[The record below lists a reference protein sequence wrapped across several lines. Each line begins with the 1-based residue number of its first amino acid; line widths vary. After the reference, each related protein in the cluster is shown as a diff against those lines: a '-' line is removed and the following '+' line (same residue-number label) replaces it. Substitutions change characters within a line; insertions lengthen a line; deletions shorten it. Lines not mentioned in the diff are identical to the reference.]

1 MKDRRNDWKSQL
13 RDRMEAYGEPEPDG
27 LWESVASSL
36 RQKGV
41 MAGSGVA
48 ESASSSGN
56 LSRDRRH
63 LWWYVVPALAMAAVC
78 VGLLLPFSGGESQVT
93 VVPGDMI
100 SESIIADKV
109 LEGDAAN
116 VAPAKASVSVSDEVS
131 ASNSVPV
138 SGERLASN
146 RVSALDERLA
156 SNRVSA
162 LDERLAS
169 NSVPVSNGVPAL
181 DERPVSDEMSS
192 EEKASAVDAFG
203 GVLFDVDAAVSP
215 SQECTVVEQQE
226 PKARRE
232 QEFSSEE
239 DFEDPFAEDR
249 ETSSAS
255 KRSRLAL
262 GLHLGGVGSYS
273 GGSSGSVSM
282 ADAFVSS
289 TVPFGTNDGTPI
301 KLDFKGKLPYNG
313 VLMGDTF
320 RSVESEHRF
329 YQPVSVGVEVS
340 YDLGRRF
347 FLGSGLSYTCLVSE
361 SSSGS
366 LESRSSLTQT
376 VHLLGVPLKVGYKI
390 IDNPLF
396 ELSVAGG
403 GRVDKAFASKT
414 VTRLALNGP
423 EPVKSA
429 SSGTVFPLYWS
440 LTASASAAYKLSS
453 LVGLYLEP
461 GLSWHFGSKSDSGLA
476 LETVWSGRPL
486 NFQLNAGVRFY
497 F

>member
-1 MKDRRNDWKSQL
+1 MKDKRNDWKSQL
-13 RDRMEAYGEPEPDG
+13 RSRMEAYGEPEPDG

-56 LSRDRRH
+56 LSRNRRH

-78 VGLLLPFSGGESQVT
+78 VGLLLPFSGGESQVM

-100 SESIIADKV
+100 SESVIADKV
-109 LEGDAAN
+109 LEDAAN
-116 VAPAKASVSVSDEVS
+116 VAPAKASAPVSSERPT
-131 ASNSVPV
+131 SNERPV
-138 SGERLASN
+138 SGE
-146 RVSALDERLA
+146 VSISDELPILDE
-156 SNRVSA
+156 
-162 LDERLAS
+162 
-169 NSVPVSNGVPAL
+169 VPVL
-181 DERPVSDEMSS
+181 DEMSS
-192 EEKASAVDAFG
+192 EEKASAGDAFG
-203 GVLFDVDAAVSP
+203 WVLFDVDAAVSP
-215 SQECTVVEQQE
+215 SQECTVVEQQPE
-226 PKARRE
+226 VRSGHE
-232 QEFSSEE
+232 VSSED
-239 DFEDPFAEDR
+239 DFEDPFAE
-249 ETSSAS
+249 EMGTSSGS
-255 KRSRLAL
+255 KHSRLAL

-273 GGSSGSVSM
+273 GGSSGGVSM

-301 KLDFKGKLPYNG
+301 KLDSKGKLPYNG

-366 LESRSSLTQT
+366 SESRGSLTQT

-403 GRVDKAFASKT
+403 GRVDKAIASKT
-414 VTRLALNGP
+414 VTRLTLNGP

-429 SSGTVFPLYWS
+429 STGTVFPLYWS

-461 GLSWHFGSKSDSGLA
+461 GLSWHFCSKSDSGLA

>member
-13 RDRMEAYGEPEPDG
+13 RDRMEVYGEPEPDG

-56 LSRDRRH
+56 LSRDRGH
-63 LWWYVVPALAMAAVC
+63 LWWYVVPALAMAAAVC

-116 VAPAKASVSVSDEVS
+116 IAPVKASV
-131 ASNSVPV
+131 P

-146 RVSALDERLA
+146 SVSA
-156 SNRVSA
+156 
-162 LDERLAS
+162 
-169 NSVPVSNGVPAL
+169 SNGVSAL
-181 DERPVSDEMSS
+181 DERPVSDGMSS
-192 EEKASAVDAFG
+192 EEKASADDAFG
-203 GVLFDVDAAVSP
+203 GVLIDVDATVSP
-215 SQECTVVEQQE
+215 FQECTVVEQQE
-226 PKARRE
+226 PKARRG
-232 QEFSSEE
+232 QEFSSED
-239 DFEDPFAEDR
+239 DFEDPFAEEM
-249 ETSSAS
+249 ETSSGS

-301 KLDFKGKLPYNG
+301 KLDSKGKLPYNG

-366 LESRSSLTQT
+366 SESRSSLTQT

-403 GRVDKAFASKT
+403 GRVDKAIASKT

-429 SSGTVFPLYWS
+429 STGTVFPLYWS

>member
-1 MKDRRNDWKSQL
+1 MKDKRNDWKSQL
-13 RDRMEAYGEPEPDG
+13 RNRMEAYGEPEPDG

-100 SESIIADKV
+100 SESVIADKV
-109 LEGDAAN
+109 LDGVSAN
-116 VAPAKASVSVSDEVS
+116 VAPAKAS
-131 ASNSVPV
+131 APV

-146 RVSALDERLA
+146 RVPASGEVSIPDELPILDE
-156 SNRVSA
+156 
-162 LDERLAS
+162 
-169 NSVPVSNGVPAL
+169 VPVSDG
-181 DERPVSDEMSS
+181 MSS
-192 EEKASAVDAFG
+192 EDKASAGDVFG

-239 DFEDPFAEDR
+239 DFEDPFAEEM
-249 ETSSAS
+249 ETSSGS

-273 GGSSGSVSM
+273 GGSSGSASM

-289 TVPFGTNDGTPI
+289 TVPFGTNDGTPV
-301 KLDFKGKLPYNG
+301 KLDSKGKLPYNG

-366 LESRSSLTQT
+366 SESRGSLTQT

-403 GRVDKAFASKT
+403 GRVDKAIASKT

-429 SSGTVFPLYWS
+429 STGTVFPLYWS

-461 GLSWHFGSKSDSGLA
+461 GLSWHFGSKSDNGLA

>member
-1 MKDRRNDWKSQL
+1 MKDRRNDWESQL
-13 RDRMEAYGEPEPDG
+13 RSRMEAYGEPEPDG

-56 LSRDRRH
+56 LSRGRRH

-100 SESIIADKV
+100 SESVIADKV
-109 LEGDAAN
+109 LEDAAN
-116 VAPAKASVSVSDEVS
+116 IDPAKASVSVSGELP
-131 ASNSVPV
+131 ASN
-138 SGERLASN
+138 ERLASN
-146 RVSALDERLA
+146 RV
-156 SNRVSA
+156 
-162 LDERLAS
+162 
-169 NSVPVSNGVPAL
+169 PVSG
-181 DERPVSDEMSS
+181 ERPVSDELPILDEVPVSDGMSS
-192 EEKASAVDAFG
+192 EDKVSAGDVFG

-215 SQECTVVEQQE
+215 SQECTVVEQQPE
-226 PKARRE
+226 VRSG
-232 QEFSSEE
+232 QEASSE
-239 DFEDPFAEDR
+239 DDLEDPFAEEM

-273 GGSSGSVSM
+273 GGSSGSASM
-282 ADAFVSS
+282 VDAFVSS

-301 KLDFKGKLPYNG
+301 ELDSKGKLPYNG

-366 LESRSSLTQT
+366 SESRGSLTQT

-403 GRVDKAFASKT
+403 GRVDKAIASKT
-414 VTRLALNGP
+414 VTRLTLNGP

-461 GLSWHFGSKSDSGLA
+461 GLSWHFGSKSDNGLA

>member
-56 LSRDRRH
+56 LSRDRGH

-116 VAPAKASVSVSDEVS
+116 VAPAKASVTSDERPVS
-131 ASNSVPV
+131 GERLSSDERLSSNSVPV
-138 SGERLASN
+138 SGERP
-146 RVSALDERLA
+146 VSVERLSSDERL
-156 SNRVSA
+156 S
-162 LDERLAS
+162 S
-169 NSVPVSNGVPAL
+169 NSVPVSG
-181 DERPVSDEMSS
+181 ERPVLDEMSS
-192 EEKASAVDAFG
+192 EEKASAGDAFG
-203 GVLFDVDAAVSP
+203 GVLFDVDVDVSP

-232 QEFSSEE
+232 QEFSLED
-239 DFEDPFAEDR
+239 DFEDPFAEEM
-249 ETSSAS
+249 ETSSGS

-301 KLDFKGKLPYNG
+301 KLDSKGKLPYNG

-366 LESRSSLTQT
+366 SESRSSLTQT

-403 GRVDKAFASKT
+403 GRVDKAIASKT

-429 SSGTVFPLYWS
+429 STGKAFPLYWS

-476 LETVWSGRPL
+476 LETVWSSRPL

>member
-13 RDRMEAYGEPEPDG
+13 RDRMEVYGEPEPDG

-56 LSRDRRH
+56 LLRDRRH

-93 VVPGDMI
+93 VVPGNMI

-109 LEGDAAN
+109 LEGDADN
-116 VAPAKASVSVSDEVS
+116 VAPAKASVSSDERL
-131 ASNSVPV
+131 ASNGVPV
-138 SGERLASN
+138 SGERP
-146 RVSALDERLA
+146 VLDEML
-156 SNRVSA
+156 
-162 LDERLAS
+162 
-169 NSVPVSNGVPAL
+169 
-181 DERPVSDEMSS
+181 S
-192 EEKASAVDAFG
+192 EEKVSAGDAFG
-203 GVLFDVDAAVSP
+203 GVLFDVDATVSP

-226 PKARRE
+226 PKARRD
-232 QEFSSEE
+232 QEFSSED
-239 DFEDPFAEDR
+239 DFEDPFAEEM

-255 KRSRLAL
+255 KRSLLAL

-289 TVPFGTNDGTPI
+289 TVPFGTNNGTPI
-301 KLDFKGKLPYNG
+301 KLDSKGKLPYNG

-340 YDLGRRF
+340 CDLGRRF

-366 LESRSSLTQT
+366 SESRSSLTQT
-376 VHLLGVPLKVGYKI
+376 VHLLGVPLKLGYKI

-403 GRVDKAFASKT
+403 GRVDKAIASKT

-423 EPVKSA
+423 EPVRSA
-429 SSGTVFPLYWS
+429 STGTVFPLYWS

-461 GLSWHFGSKSDSGLA
+461 GLSWHFSSKSDSGLA

>member
-13 RDRMEAYGEPEPDG
+13 RDRMEVYGEPEPDG

-93 VVPGDMI
+93 VVPGNMI

-116 VAPAKASVSVSDEVS
+116 VAPAKASVSSDERL
-131 ASNSVPV
+131 ASNGVPV
-138 SGERLASN
+138 SGERP
-146 RVSALDERLA
+146 VLDEML
-156 SNRVSA
+156 
-162 LDERLAS
+162 
-169 NSVPVSNGVPAL
+169 
-181 DERPVSDEMSS
+181 S
-192 EEKASAVDAFG
+192 EEKASAGDAFG
-203 GVLFDVDAAVSP
+203 GVLFDVDATVSP

-226 PKARRE
+226 PKARRD
-232 QEFSSEE
+232 QEFSSED
-239 DFEDPFAEDR
+239 DFEDPFAEEM

-289 TVPFGTNDGTPI
+289 TVPFGTNNGTPI
-301 KLDFKGKLPYNG
+301 KLDSKGKLPYNG

-340 YDLGRRF
+340 CDLGRRF

-366 LESRSSLTQT
+366 SESRSSLTQT
-376 VHLLGVPLKVGYKI
+376 VHLLGVPLKLGYKI

-403 GRVDKAFASKT
+403 GRVDKAIASKT

-423 EPVKSA
+423 EPVRSA
-429 SSGTVFPLYWS
+429 STGTVFPLYWS

-461 GLSWHFGSKSDSGLA
+461 GLSWHFSSKSDSGLA

>member
-13 RDRMEAYGEPEPDG
+13 RSRMEAYGEPEPDG

-48 ESASSSGN
+48 ASASSSGN

-100 SESIIADKV
+100 SESVIADKV
-109 LEGDAAN
+109 LEDAAN
-116 VAPAKASVSVSDEVS
+116 IDPVKASVSTDEVS
-131 ASNSVPV
+131 ALN
-138 SGERLASN
+138 
-146 RVSALDERLA
+146 
-156 SNRVSA
+156 
-162 LDERLAS
+162 ERLAS
-169 NSVPVSNGVPAL
+169 NSVPVSGEVSISDELPIL
-181 DERPVSDEMSS
+181 DEVPVSDGMSS
-192 EEKASAVDAFG
+192 EDKASAGDVFGG

-215 SQECTVVEQQE
+215 SQECTVVEQQPE
-226 PKARRE
+226 VRSG
-232 QEFSSEE
+232 QEASSE
-239 DFEDPFAEDR
+239 DDLEDPFAEEM

-282 ADAFVSS
+282 VDAFVSS

-301 KLDFKGKLPYNG
+301 KLDSKGKLPYNG

-366 LESRSSLTQT
+366 SESRGSLTQT

-396 ELSVAGG
+396 ELGVAGG
-403 GRVDKAFASKT
+403 GRVDKAIASKT
-414 VTRLALNGP
+414 VTRLTLNGP

-461 GLSWHFGSKSDSGLA
+461 GLSWHFGSKSDNGLA

>member
-1 MKDRRNDWKSQL
+1 MKDKRNDWKSQL

-78 VGLLLPFSGGESQVT
+78 VGLLLPFSGDESQVT

-116 VAPAKASVSVSDEVS
+116 VAPAKASV
-131 ASNSVPV
+131 PV
-138 SGERLASN
+138 S
-146 RVSALDERLA
+146 
-156 SNRVSA
+156 
-162 LDERLAS
+162 
-169 NSVPVSNGVPAL
+169 
-181 DERPVSDEMSS
+181 DERPVLDEMSS
-192 EEKASAVDAFG
+192 EEKVSAGDVFG
-203 GVLFDVDAAVSP
+203 VGVLFDVDAAVSP

-226 PKARRE
+226 PKARRG

-239 DFEDPFAEDR
+239 DFEDPFAEEM
-249 ETSSAS
+249 ETSSGS

-273 GGSSGSVSM
+273 GGSSGSASM

-301 KLDFKGKLPYNG
+301 KLDSKGKLPYNG

-320 RSVESEHRF
+320 RPVESEHRF

-403 GRVDKAFASKT
+403 GRVDKAIASKT

-429 SSGTVFPLYWS
+429 SNGKAFPLYWS

>member
-1 MKDRRNDWKSQL
+1 MKDKRNDWKSQL
-13 RDRMEAYGEPEPDG
+13 RSRMEAYGEPEPDG

-48 ESASSSGN
+48 ASASSSGN

-100 SESIIADKV
+100 SESVIADKV
-109 LEGDAAN
+109 LEDAAN
-116 VAPAKASVSVSDEVS
+116 IDPAKASVSVSGELP
-131 ASNSVPV
+131 ASN
-138 SGERLASN
+138 ERLASN
-146 RVSALDERLA
+146 RV
-156 SNRVSA
+156 
-162 LDERLAS
+162 
-169 NSVPVSNGVPAL
+169 PVSG
-181 DERPVSDEMSS
+181 ERPVSDELPILDEVPVSDGMSS
-192 EEKASAVDAFG
+192 EDKASAGDVFG

-215 SQECTVVEQQE
+215 SQECTVVEQQQE
-226 PKARRE
+226 PKARRG
-232 QEFSSEE
+232 QEVSSEE
-239 DFEDPFAEDR
+239 DFEDPFAEEM
-249 ETSSAS
+249 ETSSGS

-273 GGSSGSVSM
+273 GGSSGSASM

-301 KLDFKGKLPYNG
+301 KLDSKGKLPYNG

-366 LESRSSLTQT
+366 SESRGSLTQT

-403 GRVDKAFASKT
+403 GRVDKAIASKT

-461 GLSWHFGSKSDSGLA
+461 GLSWHFGSKSGSGLP

>member
-1 MKDRRNDWKSQL
+1 MKDKRNDWKSQL
-13 RDRMEAYGEPEPDG
+13 RNRMEAYGEPEPDG

-100 SESIIADKV
+100 SESVIADKV
-109 LEGDAAN
+109 LEGAAN
-116 VAPAKASVSVSDEVS
+116 IDPAKASAPVSDEL
-131 ASNSVPV
+131 PV
-138 SGERLASN
+138 S
-146 RVSALDERLA
+146 DERLA
-156 SNRVSA
+156 SNRVPVSGEVSISDELPI
-162 LDERLAS
+162 LDEL
-169 NSVPVSNGVPAL
+169 
-181 DERPVSDEMSS
+181 PVSDGMSS
-192 EEKASAVDAFG
+192 EEKASAGDVFG
-203 GVLFDVDAAVSP
+203 VGVLFDVDAAVSP

-226 PKARRE
+226 PKARRG
-232 QEFSSEE
+232 QEASSEE
-239 DFEDPFAEDR
+239 DFEDPFAEEL

-273 GGSSGSVSM
+273 GGSSGSASM

-301 KLDFKGKLPYNG
+301 KLDSKGKLPYNG

-366 LESRSSLTQT
+366 SESRGSLTQT

-403 GRVDKAFASKT
+403 GRVDKAIASKT

-429 SSGTVFPLYWS
+429 STGTVFPLYWS

>member
-78 VGLLLPFSGGESQVT
+78 VGLLLPFSGDESRVT
-93 VVPGDMI
+93 VAPGDMI
-100 SESIIADKV
+100 SESVIADKV

-116 VAPAKASVSVSDEVS
+116 IAPAKASVS
-131 ASNSVPV
+131 SNERPV
-138 SGERLASN
+138 S
-146 RVSALDERLA
+146 DERLA
-156 SNRVSA
+156 SNGVSA
-162 LDERLAS
+162 
-169 NSVPVSNGVPAL
+169 SNGVPAL
-181 DERPVSDEMSS
+181 DERLVLEEMSS

-203 GVLFDVDAAVSP
+203 GVLFDVDADVSP

-226 PKARRE
+226 PKARCE
-232 QEFSSEE
+232 QEFSSED
-239 DFEDPFAEDR
+239 DFEDPFAEEM

-255 KRSRLAL
+255 KRSHLAL

-301 KLDFKGKLPYNG
+301 KLDSKGKLPYNG

-340 YDLGRRF
+340 YDLGRKF

-429 SSGTVFPLYWS
+429 SNGKAFPLYWS

>member
-13 RDRMEAYGEPEPDG
+13 RSRMEAYGEPEPDG

-56 LSRDRRH
+56 LSRDRGH

-100 SESIIADKV
+100 SESVIADKV
-109 LEGDAAN
+109 LEGDSAN
-116 VAPAKASVSVSDEVS
+116 IDPAKASAPSDERPVSDEVS
-131 ASNSVPV
+131 ASNGVP
-138 SGERLASN
+138 ASN
-146 RVSALDERLA
+146 RVL
-156 SNRVSA
+156 
-162 LDERLAS
+162 
-169 NSVPVSNGVPAL
+169 AL
-181 DERPVSDEMSS
+181 DERPVLDGMSS
-192 EEKASAVDAFG
+192 EDKASAGDAFG

-226 PKARRE
+226 PEARRE
-232 QEFSSEE
+232 QEFSSE
-239 DFEDPFAEDR
+239 DNFEDPFAEEM
-249 ETSSAS
+249 ETSSGS

-273 GGSSGSVSM
+273 GGSSGSASM

-301 KLDFKGKLPYNG
+301 KLDSKGKLPYNG

-366 LESRSSLTQT
+366 SESRGSLTQT

-403 GRVDKAFASKT
+403 GRVDKAIASKT
-414 VTRLALNGP
+414 VTRLTLNGP

-461 GLSWHFGSKSDSGLA
+461 GLSWHFGSKSDNGLA

>member
-1 MKDRRNDWKSQL
+1 MKDKRNDWKSQL
-13 RDRMEAYGEPEPDG
+13 RSRMEAYGEPEPDG

-100 SESIIADKV
+100 SESVIADKV
-109 LEGDAAN
+109 LEGDSAN
-116 VAPAKASVSVSDEVS
+116 VAPAKASVPTDEVS
-131 ASNSVPV
+131 ALNRVLASNGVPV
-138 SGERLASN
+138 SGE
-146 RVSALDERLA
+146 VSI
-156 SNRVSA
+156 
-162 LDERLAS
+162 
-169 NSVPVSNGVPAL
+169 
-181 DERPVSDEMSS
+181 SDELPILGEEPVPDGMSS
-192 EEKASAVDAFG
+192 EEKASAGDVFGG

-215 SQECTVVEQQE
+215 SQECTVVEPQLE
-226 PKARRE
+226 VRSG

-239 DFEDPFAEDR
+239 DFEDPFAEEL
-249 ETSSAS
+249 ETSSGS

-273 GGSSGSVSM
+273 GGSSGSASM

-289 TVPFGTNDGTPI
+289 TVPFGTNDGTPV
-301 KLDFKGKLPYNG
+301 KLDSKGKLPYNG

-366 LESRSSLTQT
+366 SESRGSLTQT

-403 GRVDKAFASKT
+403 GRVDKAIASKT

-461 GLSWHFGSKSDSGLA
+461 GLSWHFGSKSGSGLP

>member
-1 MKDRRNDWKSQL
+1 MRDKRNDWKSQL
-13 RDRMEAYGEPEPDG
+13 RSRMEAYGEPEPDG

-109 LEGDAAN
+109 LEDAAN
-116 VAPAKASVSVSDEVS
+116 IDPAKASVSVSGELP
-131 ASNSVPV
+131 ASN
-138 SGERLASN
+138 ERLASN
-146 RVSALDERLA
+146 RV
-156 SNRVSA
+156 
-162 LDERLAS
+162 
-169 NSVPVSNGVPAL
+169 PVSG
-181 DERPVSDEMSS
+181 ERPVSDELPILDEVPVSDGMSS
-192 EEKASAVDAFG
+192 EDKASAGDVFG

-215 SQECTVVEQQE
+215 SQECTVVEQQQE
-226 PKARRE
+226 PKARRG
-232 QEFSSEE
+232 QEVSSEE
-239 DFEDPFAEDR
+239 DFEDPFAEEM
-249 ETSSAS
+249 ETSSGS

-273 GGSSGSVSM
+273 GGSSGSASM

-301 KLDFKGKLPYNG
+301 KLDSKGKLPYNG

-403 GRVDKAFASKT
+403 GRVDKAIASKT

-429 SSGTVFPLYWS
+429 SNGKAFPLYWS

>member
-78 VGLLLPFSGGESQVT
+78 VGLLLPFSGDESQVT

-116 VAPAKASVSVSDEVS
+116 IAPAKASVLSDERPVSNERMASNRMS

-138 SGERLASN
+138 LG
-146 RVSALDERLA
+146 
-156 SNRVSA
+156 
-162 LDERLAS
+162 
-169 NSVPVSNGVPAL
+169 
-181 DERPVSDEMSS
+181 ERPVLDEMSS
-192 EEKASAVDAFG
+192 EEKASAGDAFG
-203 GVLFDVDAAVSP
+203 GVLFDVDADVSP

-232 QEFSSEE
+232 QEFSSED
-239 DFEDPFAEDR
+239 DFEDPFAEEM
-249 ETSSAS
+249 ETSSSS

-289 TVPFGTNDGTPI
+289 TVPFGTNNGTPV
-301 KLDFKGKLPYNG
+301 KLDSKGKLPYNG

-361 SSSGS
+361 SSSS
-366 LESRSSLTQT
+366 SSESRSSLTQT

-403 GRVDKAFASKT
+403 GRVDKAIASKT

-429 SSGTVFPLYWS
+429 SNGKAFPLYWS

-476 LETVWSGRPL
+476 LDTVWSGRPL

>member
-41 MAGSGVA
+41 MAGSGVV

-116 VAPAKASVSVSDEVS
+116 VAPAKASVPSDERP
-131 ASNSVPV
+131 A
-138 SGERLASN
+138 
-146 RVSALDERLA
+146 
-156 SNRVSA
+156 
-162 LDERLAS
+162 
-169 NSVPVSNGVPAL
+169 SNGVPASG
-181 DERPVSDEMSS
+181 ERPVLDEMSS
-192 EEKASAVDAFG
+192 EEKASAGDAFG
-203 GVLFDVDAAVSP
+203 GVLFDVDADVSP

-232 QEFSSEE
+232 QEFSSE
-239 DFEDPFAEDR
+239 DGFEDPFAEEM
-249 ETSSAS
+249 ETSSGS

-262 GLHLGGVGSYS
+262 GLHLGGVGSYR

-301 KLDFKGKLPYNG
+301 KLDSKGKLPYNG

-366 LESRSSLTQT
+366 SESRSSLTQT

-403 GRVDKAFASKT
+403 GRVDKAIASKT

-429 SSGTVFPLYWS
+429 SNGKAFPLYWS
-440 LTASASAAYKLSS
+440 LTASASATYKLSS

>member
-13 RDRMEAYGEPEPDG
+13 RDRMEVYGEPEPDG

-56 LSRDRRH
+56 LLRDRRH

-93 VVPGDMI
+93 VVPGNMI

-109 LEGDAAN
+109 LEGDADN
-116 VAPAKASVSVSDEVS
+116 VAPAKASVSSNERL
-131 ASNSVPV
+131 ASNGVPV
-138 SGERLASN
+138 SGER
-146 RVSALDERLA
+146 
-156 SNRVSA
+156 
-162 LDERLAS
+162 
-169 NSVPVSNGVPAL
+169 PVL
-181 DERPVSDEMSS
+181 DEMSS
-192 EEKASAVDAFG
+192 EEKASAGDAFG
-203 GVLFDVDAAVSP
+203 GVLFDVDATVSP

-232 QEFSSEE
+232 QEFSSE
-239 DFEDPFAEDR
+239 DGFEDPFAEEM

-289 TVPFGTNDGTPI
+289 TVPFGTNNGTPI
-301 KLDFKGKLPYNG
+301 KLDSKGKLPYNG

-340 YDLGRRF
+340 CDLGRRF

-366 LESRSSLTQT
+366 SESRSSLTQT
-376 VHLLGVPLKVGYKI
+376 VHLLGVPLKLGYKI

-403 GRVDKAFASKT
+403 GRVDKAIASKT

-423 EPVKSA
+423 EPVRSA
-429 SSGTVFPLYWS
+429 STGTVFPLYWS

-461 GLSWHFGSKSDSGLA
+461 GLSWHFSSKSDSGLA

>member
-109 LEGDAAN
+109 VEGDAAN
-116 VAPAKASVSVSDEVS
+116 IAPAKASVPVLYDRP

-146 RVSALDERLA
+146 RVSA
-156 SNRVSA
+156 S
-162 LDERLAS
+162 
-169 NSVPVSNGVPAL
+169 G
-181 DERPVSDEMSS
+181 ERPVLDEMSS

-203 GVLFDVDAAVSP
+203 GVLFDVDADVFP
-215 SQECTVVEQQE
+215 SEECTVVEQQE

-232 QEFSSEE
+232 QEFSSED
-239 DFEDPFAEDR
+239 DFEDPFAE
-249 ETSSAS
+249 EMEISSAS

-273 GGSSGSVSM
+273 GGSSGSASM

-301 KLDFKGKLPYNG
+301 KLDSKGKLPYNG

-320 RSVESEHRF
+320 RSVDSEHRF

-366 LESRSSLTQT
+366 LESQSSLTQT

-403 GRVDKAFASKT
+403 GRVDKAIASKT

-461 GLSWHFGSKSDSGLA
+461 GLSWHFGSKSDNGLA

>member
-13 RDRMEAYGEPEPDG
+13 RSRMEAYGEPEPDG

-63 LWWYVVPALAMAAVC
+63 LWWYVVPALAMTAVC

-93 VVPGDMI
+93 VVPGNMI

-116 VAPAKASVSVSDEVS
+116 IAPAKASVPVSDEVS
-131 ASNSVPV
+131 VSNSVPT
-138 SGERLASN
+138 
-146 RVSALDERLA
+146 
-156 SNRVSA
+156 
-162 LDERLAS
+162 S
-169 NSVPVSNGVPAL
+169 NSVSASNGVPAL
-181 DERPVSDEMSS
+181 DERPVLDEMSS
-192 EEKASAVDAFG
+192 EEKALAVDAFG
-203 GVLFDVDAAVSP
+203 GVLFDVDATVSP

-226 PKARRE
+226 PEARRE
-232 QEFSSEE
+232 QEFSSED
-239 DFEDPFAEDR
+239 DFEDPFAEER
-249 ETSSAS
+249 ETSFAS
-255 KRSRLAL
+255 KRSHLAL

-301 KLDFKGKLPYNG
+301 KLDSKGKLPYNG

-403 GRVDKAFASKT
+403 GRVDKAIASKT

-429 SSGTVFPLYWS
+429 SNGKAFPLYWS

>member
-1 MKDRRNDWKSQL
+1 MKDKRNDWKSQL
-13 RDRMEAYGEPEPDG
+13 RSRMEAYGEPEPDG

-100 SESIIADKV
+100 SESVIADKV
-109 LEGDAAN
+109 LDGVSAN
-116 VAPAKASVSVSDEVS
+116 VAPAKAS
-131 ASNSVPV
+131 APV

-146 RVSALDERLA
+146 RVPASGEVSISDELPILDE
-156 SNRVSA
+156 
-162 LDERLAS
+162 
-169 NSVPVSNGVPAL
+169 VPVSDG
-181 DERPVSDEMSS
+181 MSS
-192 EEKASAVDAFG
+192 EDKASAGDVFG
-203 GVLFDVDAAVSP
+203 GVLFDVDAAISP

-226 PKARRE
+226 PKARRG
-232 QEFSSEE
+232 QEASSED
-239 DFEDPFAEDR
+239 DFEDPFAEEM
-249 ETSSAS
+249 ETSSGS

-273 GGSSGSVSM
+273 GGSSGSASM

-301 KLDFKGKLPYNG
+301 KLDSKGKLPYNG

-366 LESRSSLTQT
+366 SESRGSLTQT

-403 GRVDKAFASKT
+403 GRVDKAIASKT

-461 GLSWHFGSKSDSGLA
+461 GLSWHFGSKSDNGLA

>member
-1 MKDRRNDWKSQL
+1 MKDKRNDWKSQL
-13 RDRMEAYGEPEPDG
+13 RSRMETYGEPEPDG

-36 RQKGV
+36 RQKVV

-100 SESIIADKV
+100 SESVIADKV
-109 LEGDAAN
+109 LEDAAN
-116 VAPAKASVSVSDEVS
+116 IDPAKASVASDEV
-131 ASNSVPV
+131 PV
-138 SGERLASN
+138 SNERLSSNVRLASN
-146 RVSALDERLA
+146 G
-156 SNRVSA
+156 
-162 LDERLAS
+162 
-169 NSVPVSNGVPAL
+169 VPVSNEVSAL
-181 DERPVSDEMSS
+181 DERPVSDGMSS
-192 EEKASAVDAFG
+192 EDKASAGDVFG

-215 SQECTVVEQQE
+215 SQECTVVEQQQE
-226 PKARRE
+226 PKARSG
-232 QEFSSEE
+232 QEFSSED
-239 DFEDPFAEDR
+239 DFEDPFAEEM
-249 ETSSAS
+249 ETSSGS

-273 GGSSGSVSM
+273 GGSSGSASM

-289 TVPFGTNDGTPI
+289 TVPFGTNDGTPV
-301 KLDFKGKLPYNG
+301 KLDSKGKLPYNG

-366 LESRSSLTQT
+366 SESRGSLTQT

-403 GRVDKAFASKT
+403 GRVDKAIASKT

-429 SSGTVFPLYWS
+429 STGTVFPLYWS

-461 GLSWHFGSKSDSGLA
+461 GLSWHFGSKSDNGLA

>member
-48 ESASSSGN
+48 ASASSSGN

-78 VGLLLPFSGGESQVT
+78 VGLLLPFSGGESQVM

-100 SESIIADKV
+100 SESVIADKV
-109 LEGDAAN
+109 LEDAAN
-116 VAPAKASVSVSDEVS
+116 IDPVKA
-131 ASNSVPV
+131 SVPV
-138 SGERLASN
+138 SGELPTSDEMPTSNERPASN
-146 RVSALDERLA
+146 RVPASNEVSALDELQ
-156 SNRVSA
+156 
-162 LDERLAS
+162 
-169 NSVPVSNGVPAL
+169 
-181 DERPVSDEMSS
+181 VSDGMSS
-192 EEKASAVDAFG
+192 EDKASAGDVFGG

-226 PKARRE
+226 PKARRG

-239 DFEDPFAEDR
+239 DFEDPFAEEM
-249 ETSSAS
+249 ETSSDS

-262 GLHLGGVGSYS
+262 GLHLGSVGSYS
-273 GGSSGSVSM
+273 GGSSGSASM

-301 KLDFKGKLPYNG
+301 KLDSKGKLPYNG

-366 LESRSSLTQT
+366 SESRGSLTQT

-403 GRVDKAFASKT
+403 GRVDKAIASKT

-429 SSGTVFPLYWS
+429 STGTVFPLYWS

-461 GLSWHFGSKSDSGLA
+461 GLSWHFGSKSDNGLA

>member
-13 RDRMEAYGEPEPDG
+13 RSRMEAYGEPEPDG

-48 ESASSSGN
+48 ASASSSGN

-63 LWWYVVPALAMAAVC
+63 LWWYVVSALAMAAVC

-100 SESIIADKV
+100 SESVIADKV
-109 LEGDAAN
+109 LEDAAN
-116 VAPAKASVSVSDEVS
+116 IDPAKAS
-131 ASNSVPV
+131 APV
-138 SGERLASN
+138 SGELPASNERLASN
-146 RVSALDERLA
+146 RV
-156 SNRVSA
+156 
-162 LDERLAS
+162 
-169 NSVPVSNGVPAL
+169 PVSG
-181 DERPVSDEMSS
+181 ERPVSDELPILDEVPVSDGMSS
-192 EEKASAVDAFG
+192 EDKASAGDVFG

-215 SQECTVVEQQE
+215 SQECTVVEQQQE
-226 PKARRE
+226 PKARRG
-232 QEFSSEE
+232 QEVSSEE
-239 DFEDPFAEDR
+239 DFEDPFAEEM
-249 ETSSAS
+249 ETSSGS

-289 TVPFGTNDGTPI
+289 TVPFGTNNGTPV
-301 KLDFKGKLPYNG
+301 KLDSKGKLPYNG

-366 LESRSSLTQT
+366 SESRSSLTQT

-403 GRVDKAFASKT
+403 GRVDKAIASKT
-414 VTRLALNGP
+414 VTCLALNGP

-461 GLSWHFGSKSDSGLA
+461 GLSWHFGSKSDSGLP

>member
-41 MAGSGVA
+41 MAGSGGA
-48 ESASSSGN
+48 ESAYSSGN
-56 LSRDRRH
+56 LSRNRGH

-116 VAPAKASVSVSDEVS
+116 IAPAKASVSSDEVL

-138 SGERLASN
+138 SGERP
-146 RVSALDERLA
+146 VLDE
-156 SNRVSA
+156 
-162 LDERLAS
+162 
-169 NSVPVSNGVPAL
+169 
-181 DERPVSDEMSS
+181 MTS
-192 EEKASAVDAFG
+192 EEKASAGDAFG
-203 GVLFDVDAAVSP
+203 GVLIDVDATVSP

-226 PKARRE
+226 PEAHRE
-232 QEFSSEE
+232 QEFSSED
-239 DFEDPFAEDR
+239 DFEDPFAEKM

-301 KLDFKGKLPYNG
+301 KLDSKGKLPYNG

-366 LESRSSLTQT
+366 SESRSSLTQT

-390 IDNPLF
+390 IDDPLF
-396 ELSVAGG
+396 ELSVTGG
-403 GRVDKAFASKT
+403 GRVDKAIASKT

-429 SSGTVFPLYWS
+429 SNGKAFPLYWS

>member
-116 VAPAKASVSVSDEVS
+116 IAPAKASVPSNERPALNERRASNRMS

-138 SGERLASN
+138 LG
-146 RVSALDERLA
+146 
-156 SNRVSA
+156 
-162 LDERLAS
+162 
-169 NSVPVSNGVPAL
+169 
-181 DERPVSDEMSS
+181 ERPVLDEMSS
-192 EEKASAVDAFG
+192 EEKDSAGDAFG
-203 GVLFDVDAAVSP
+203 GVLIDVDAAVSP

-226 PKARRE
+226 PEARRE
-232 QEFSSEE
+232 QEFSSE
-239 DFEDPFAEDR
+239 DDLEDPFAEEM
-249 ETSSAS
+249 ETSSGS

-301 KLDFKGKLPYNG
+301 KLDSKGKLPYNG

-361 SSSGS
+361 STSGS
-366 LESRSSLTQT
+366 SESRSSLTQT

-403 GRVDKAFASKT
+403 GRVDKAIASKT

-429 SSGTVFPLYWS
+429 SNGKAFPLYWS

>member
-1 MKDRRNDWKSQL
+1 MKDKRNDWKSQL
-13 RDRMEAYGEPEPDG
+13 RSRMETYGEPEPDG

-36 RQKGV
+36 RQKVV

-100 SESIIADKV
+100 SESVIADKV
-109 LEGDAAN
+109 LEDAAN
-116 VAPAKASVSVSDEVS
+116 IDPAKASVASDEV
-131 ASNSVPV
+131 
-138 SGERLASN
+138 
-146 RVSALDERLA
+146 
-156 SNRVSA
+156 
-162 LDERLAS
+162 
-169 NSVPVSNGVPAL
+169 
-181 DERPVSDEMSS
+181 PVSDGMSS
-192 EEKASAVDAFG
+192 EDKASAGDVFG

-215 SQECTVVEQQE
+215 SQECTVVEQQQE
-226 PKARRE
+226 PKARSG
-232 QEFSSEE
+232 QEFSSED
-239 DFEDPFAEDR
+239 DFEDPFAEEM
-249 ETSSAS
+249 ETSSGS

-273 GGSSGSVSM
+273 GGSSGSASM

-301 KLDFKGKLPYNG
+301 KLDSKGKLPYNG

-366 LESRSSLTQT
+366 SESRGSLTQT

-403 GRVDKAFASKT
+403 GRVDKAIASKT

-429 SSGTVFPLYWS
+429 STGTVFPLYWS

-461 GLSWHFGSKSDSGLA
+461 GLSWHFGSKSDNGLA

>member
-63 LWWYVVPALAMAAVC
+63 LWWYVVPAMAMAAVC

-116 VAPAKASVSVSDEVS
+116 VAPAKASVSSGEVS
-131 ASNSVPV
+131 ASGERLVSNSVPV
-138 SGERLASN
+138 SG
-146 RVSALDERLA
+146 
-156 SNRVSA
+156 
-162 LDERLAS
+162 
-169 NSVPVSNGVPAL
+169 
-181 DERPVSDEMSS
+181 ERPVSDEMSS
-192 EEKASAVDAFG
+192 EEKASAGDAFG
-203 GVLFDVDAAVSP
+203 GVLIDVDAAVSP

-232 QEFSSEE
+232 QEFSSED
-239 DFEDPFAEDR
+239 DFEDPFAEEM

-301 KLDFKGKLPYNG
+301 KLDSKGKLPYNG

-366 LESRSSLTQT
+366 SESRSSLTQT

-403 GRVDKAFASKT
+403 GRVDKAIASKT

-429 SSGTVFPLYWS
+429 SNGKAFPLYWS

>member
-13 RDRMEAYGEPEPDG
+13 RSRMEAYGEPEPDG

-93 VVPGDMI
+93 VVPGNMI

-116 VAPAKASVSVSDEVS
+116 IAPAKASV
-131 ASNSVPV
+131 PV
-138 SGERLASN
+138 SGE
-146 RVSALDERLA
+146 VST
-156 SNRVSA
+156 
-162 LDERLAS
+162 S
-169 NSVPVSNGVPAL
+169 NSVPVSNGVSAL
-181 DERPVSDEMSS
+181 DERLVLDEMSS
-192 EEKASAVDAFG
+192 EEKASAGDAFG
-203 GVLFDVDAAVSP
+203 GVFFDVDAAVSP

-226 PKARRE
+226 PEARRE
-232 QEFSSEE
+232 QEFSSED
-239 DFEDPFAEDR
+239 DFEDPFAEEM

-301 KLDFKGKLPYNG
+301 KLDSKGKLPYNG

-340 YDLGRRF
+340 YDLGRRS

-366 LESRSSLTQT
+366 SESRSSLTQT

-403 GRVDKAFASKT
+403 GRVDKAIASKT

-429 SSGTVFPLYWS
+429 SNGKAFPLYWS

>member
-13 RDRMEAYGEPEPDG
+13 RSRMEAYGEPEPDG

-63 LWWYVVPALAMAAVC
+63 LWWYVVPALAMTAVC

-100 SESIIADKV
+100 SESVIADKV
-109 LEGDAAN
+109 LEGDSAN
-116 VAPAKASVSVSDEVS
+116 VAPAKASVSSDGVSVSDERPV
-131 ASNSVPV
+131 SNSVPV
-138 SGERLASN
+138 PGERLVSGE
-146 RVSALDERLA
+146 VSALDELQ
-156 SNRVSA
+156 
-162 LDERLAS
+162 
-169 NSVPVSNGVPAL
+169 
-181 DERPVSDEMSS
+181 VSDGMSS
-192 EEKASAVDAFG
+192 ENKASAGDVFG
-203 GVLFDVDAAVSP
+203 GVLFDVDAVVSP

-232 QEFSSEE
+232 QELSSEE
-239 DFEDPFAEDR
+239 DFEDPFAEEM
-249 ETSSAS
+249 ETSSGS

-273 GGSSGSVSM
+273 GGSLGSASM

-289 TVPFGTNDGTPI
+289 TVPFGTNDGTPV
-301 KLDFKGKLPYNG
+301 KLDSKGKLPYNG

-366 LESRSSLTQT
+366 SESRGSLTQT

-403 GRVDKAFASKT
+403 GRVDKAIASKT

-429 SSGTVFPLYWS
+429 SSGTVFHLYWS

-461 GLSWHFGSKSDSGLA
+461 GLSWHFGSKSDNGLA

>member
-48 ESASSSGN
+48 ASASSSGN

-100 SESIIADKV
+100 SESVIADKV
-109 LEGDAAN
+109 LEDAAN
-116 VAPAKASVSVSDEVS
+116 IDPAKASVSTDEVS
-131 ASNSVPV
+131 ALNRVPV
-138 SGERLASN
+138 SGE
-146 RVSALDERLA
+146 VSISDELPIW
-156 SNRVSA
+156 
-162 LDERLAS
+162 DEE
-169 NSVPVSNGVPAL
+169 PVSEG
-181 DERPVSDEMSS
+181 MSS
-192 EEKASAVDAFG
+192 EEKASVGDVFG
-203 GVLFDVDAAVSP
+203 GVLFDVDATVSP

-226 PKARRE
+226 SKARRE
-232 QEFSSEE
+232 QEASSEE
-239 DFEDPFAEDR
+239 DFEDPFAEEM
-249 ETSSAS
+249 ETSSGS

-273 GGSSGSVSM
+273 GGSSGSASM

-301 KLDFKGKLPYNG
+301 KLDSKGKLPYNG

-366 LESRSSLTQT
+366 SESRGSLTQT

-403 GRVDKAFASKT
+403 GRVDKAIASKT
-414 VTRLALNGP
+414 VTRLTLNGP

-461 GLSWHFGSKSDSGLA
+461 GLSWHFGSKSDNGLA

>member
-13 RDRMEAYGEPEPDG
+13 RDRMEVYGEPEPDG

-93 VVPGDMI
+93 VVPGNMI

-109 LEGDAAN
+109 LEGDADN
-116 VAPAKASVSVSDEVS
+116 VAPAKASVSSDERL
-131 ASNSVPV
+131 ASNGVPV
-138 SGERLASN
+138 SGER
-146 RVSALDERLA
+146 
-156 SNRVSA
+156 
-162 LDERLAS
+162 
-169 NSVPVSNGVPAL
+169 PVL
-181 DERPVSDEMSS
+181 DEMSS
-192 EEKASAVDAFG
+192 EEKASAGDAFG
-203 GVLFDVDAAVSP
+203 GLLFDVDATVSP

-226 PKARRE
+226 PKARRD
-232 QEFSSEE
+232 QEFSSED
-239 DFEDPFAEDR
+239 DFEDPFAEEM

-289 TVPFGTNDGTPI
+289 TVPFGTNNGTPI
-301 KLDFKGKLPYNG
+301 KLDSKGKLPYNG

-329 YQPVSVGVEVS
+329 YQPVSVGMEVS
-340 YDLGRRF
+340 CDLGRRF

-366 LESRSSLTQT
+366 SESRSSLTQT
-376 VHLLGVPLKVGYKI
+376 VHLLGVPLKLGYKI

-403 GRVDKAFASKT
+403 GRVDKAIASKT

-423 EPVKSA
+423 EPVRSA
-429 SSGTVFPLYWS
+429 STGTVFPLYWS

-461 GLSWHFGSKSDSGLA
+461 GLSWHFSSKSDSGLA

>member
-48 ESASSSGN
+48 ESASSPGN
-56 LSRDRRH
+56 LSWDRRH

-78 VGLLLPFSGGESQVT
+78 VGLLLPFSEDESQVT

-116 VAPAKASVSVSDEVS
+116 VAPAKASVPVSNSVLVPGERPASDERL
-131 ASNSVPV
+131 ASNGVPV
-138 SGERLASN
+138 SGER
-146 RVSALDERLA
+146 
-156 SNRVSA
+156 
-162 LDERLAS
+162 
-169 NSVPVSNGVPAL
+169 SVL
-181 DERPVSDEMSS
+181 DEMSS
-192 EEKASAVDAFG
+192 KEKASAGDAFG

-232 QEFSSEE
+232 QEFSSED
-239 DFEDPFAEDR
+239 DFEDPFAEER

-301 KLDFKGKLPYNG
+301 KLDSKGKLPYNG

-366 LESRSSLTQT
+366 SESRSSLTQT

-403 GRVDKAFASKT
+403 GRVDKAIASKT

-429 SSGTVFPLYWS
+429 SNGKAFPLYWS

>member
-1 MKDRRNDWKSQL
+1 MKDKRNDWKSQL
-13 RDRMEAYGEPEPDG
+13 RSRMEAYGEPEPDG

-78 VGLLLPFSGGESQVT
+78 VGLLLPFSGSESQVT

-100 SESIIADKV
+100 SESVIADKV

-116 VAPAKASVSVSDEVS
+116 IAPAKASVSTDEVS
-131 ASNSVPV
+131 ALNRVPV
-138 SGERLASN
+138 SNERLS
-146 RVSALDERLA
+146 S
-156 SNRVSA
+156 
-162 LDERLAS
+162 DERLAS
-169 NSVPVSNGVPAL
+169 NSVPVSGEV
-181 DERPVSDEMSS
+181 PVSDGMSS
-192 EEKASAVDAFG
+192 EDKASAGDVFG

-215 SQECTVVEQQE
+215 SQECTVVEQE
-226 PKARRE
+226 PEVRSG

-239 DFEDPFAEDR
+239 DFEDPFVEEL
-249 ETSSAS
+249 ETSFGS

-273 GGSSGSVSM
+273 GGSSGSASM

-289 TVPFGTNDGTPI
+289 TVPFGTNDGTPV
-301 KLDFKGKLPYNG
+301 KLDSKGKLPYNG

-366 LESRSSLTQT
+366 SESRGSLTQT

-403 GRVDKAFASKT
+403 GRVDKAIASKT
-414 VTRLALNGP
+414 VTSLTLNGP

-461 GLSWHFGSKSDSGLA
+461 GLSWHFGSKSDNGLA

>member
-13 RDRMEAYGEPEPDG
+13 RDRMEVYGEPEPDG

-56 LSRDRRH
+56 LLRDRRH

-93 VVPGDMI
+93 VVPGNMI

-109 LEGDAAN
+109 LEGDADN
-116 VAPAKASVSVSDEVS
+116 VAPAKASVSSDERP
-131 ASNSVPV
+131 ASNGVPV
-138 SGERLASN
+138 SGERP
-146 RVSALDERLA
+146 VLDEML
-156 SNRVSA
+156 
-162 LDERLAS
+162 
-169 NSVPVSNGVPAL
+169 
-181 DERPVSDEMSS
+181 S
-192 EEKASAVDAFG
+192 EEKVSAGDAFG
-203 GVLFDVDAAVSP
+203 GVLFDVDATVSP

-226 PKARRE
+226 PKARRD
-232 QEFSSEE
+232 QEFSSED
-239 DFEDPFAEDR
+239 DFEDPFAEEM

-289 TVPFGTNDGTPI
+289 TVPFGTNNGTPI
-301 KLDFKGKLPYNG
+301 KLDSKGKLPYNG

-340 YDLGRRF
+340 CDLGRRF

-366 LESRSSLTQT
+366 SESRSSLTQT
-376 VHLLGVPLKVGYKI
+376 VHLLGVPLKLGYKI

-403 GRVDKAFASKT
+403 GRVDKAIASKT

-423 EPVKSA
+423 EPVRSA
-429 SSGTVFPLYWS
+429 STGTVFPLYWS

-461 GLSWHFGSKSDSGLA
+461 GLSWHFSSKSDSGLA

>member
-13 RDRMEAYGEPEPDG
+13 RDRMEVYGEPEPDG

-56 LSRDRRH
+56 LLRDRRH

-93 VVPGDMI
+93 VVPGNMI

-109 LEGDAAN
+109 LEGDADN
-116 VAPAKASVSVSDEVS
+116 VAPAKASVSSDERL
-131 ASNSVPV
+131 ASNGVPV
-138 SGERLASN
+138 SGER
-146 RVSALDERLA
+146 
-156 SNRVSA
+156 
-162 LDERLAS
+162 
-169 NSVPVSNGVPAL
+169 PVL
-181 DERPVSDEMSS
+181 DEMSS
-192 EEKASAVDAFG
+192 EEKASAGDAFG
-203 GVLFDVDAAVSP
+203 GLLFDVDATVSP

-226 PKARRE
+226 PKARRD
-232 QEFSSEE
+232 QEFSSED
-239 DFEDPFAEDR
+239 DFEDPFAEEM

-289 TVPFGTNDGTPI
+289 TVPFGTNNGTPI
-301 KLDFKGKLPYNG
+301 KLDSKGKLPYNG

-329 YQPVSVGVEVS
+329 YQPVSVGMEVS
-340 YDLGRRF
+340 CDLGRRF

-366 LESRSSLTQT
+366 SESRSSLTQT
-376 VHLLGVPLKVGYKI
+376 VHLLGVPLKLGYKI

-403 GRVDKAFASKT
+403 GRVDKAIASKT

-423 EPVKSA
+423 EPVRSA
-429 SSGTVFPLYWS
+429 STGTVFPLYWS

-461 GLSWHFGSKSDSGLA
+461 GLSWHFSSKSDSGLA

>member
-27 LWESVASSL
+27 LWESVTSSL

-41 MAGSGVA
+41 MAGSRVA
-48 ESASSSGN
+48 ESSSSSGN
-56 LSRDRRH
+56 LSRDRGH

-78 VGLLLPFSGGESQVT
+78 GGLLLPFSGGESQVT

-116 VAPAKASVSVSDEVS
+116 IAPAKA
-131 ASNSVPV
+131 
-138 SGERLASN
+138 
-146 RVSALDERLA
+146 
-156 SNRVSA
+156 
-162 LDERLAS
+162 
-169 NSVPVSNGVPAL
+169 SVPVSNGVPAL
-181 DERPVSDEMSS
+181 DERPVLDEMSS
-192 EEKASAVDAFG
+192 EEKASAGDAFG
-203 GVLFDVDAAVSP
+203 GVLIDVDAAVSP

-232 QEFSSEE
+232 QEFSSED
-239 DFEDPFAEDR
+239 DFEDPFAEER
-249 ETSSAS
+249 EISSAS

-301 KLDFKGKLPYNG
+301 KLDSKGKLPYNG

-366 LESRSSLTQT
+366 SESRSSLTQT

-403 GRVDKAFASKT
+403 GRVDKAIASKT

-423 EPVKSA
+423 EPVRSA
-429 SSGTVFPLYWS
+429 STGKAFPLYWS

>member
-56 LSRDRRH
+56 LSRYRRH
-63 LWWYVVPALAMAAVC
+63 LWWYVVPALAMTAVC
-78 VGLLLPFSGGESQVT
+78 VGLLLPFSGDESQVT
-93 VVPGDMI
+93 LVPGDMI
-100 SESIIADKV
+100 SESIIADNV

-116 VAPAKASVSVSDEVS
+116 IAPAKASVSSDERLVS
-131 ASNSVPV
+131 GERLASNSVPV
-138 SGERLASN
+138 SGER
-146 RVSALDERLA
+146 
-156 SNRVSA
+156 
-162 LDERLAS
+162 
-169 NSVPVSNGVPAL
+169 PVSNGVPAL
-181 DERPVSDEMSS
+181 DERLVLDEMSS
-192 EEKASAVDAFG
+192 EEKASAGDAFG
-203 GVLFDVDAAVSP
+203 GVLFDVDATVSP
-215 SQECTVVEQQE
+215 SQECTVVEQQV

-232 QEFSSEE
+232 QEFSSE
-239 DFEDPFAEDR
+239 DGFEDPFAEEM

-262 GLHLGGVGSYS
+262 GLHLCGVGSYS
-273 GGSSGSVSM
+273 GGSSGSASM

-289 TVPFGTNDGTPI
+289 TVPFGTNNGTPI
-301 KLDFKGKLPYNG
+301 KLDSKGKLPYNG

-366 LESRSSLTQT
+366 SESRSSLTQT

-403 GRVDKAFASKT
+403 GRVDKAIASKT

-429 SSGTVFPLYWS
+429 SNGKAFPLYWS

>member
-13 RDRMEAYGEPEPDG
+13 RDRMGAYGEPEPDG

-78 VGLLLPFSGGESQVT
+78 GGLLLPFSGGESQVT
-93 VVPGDMI
+93 VVPGNMI

-116 VAPAKASVSVSDEVS
+116 VAPAKASVSS
-131 ASNSVPV
+131 
-138 SGERLASN
+138 
-146 RVSALDERLA
+146 
-156 SNRVSA
+156 
-162 LDERLAS
+162 DERLAS
-169 NSVPVSNGVPAL
+169 NSVPVSGERPVSNRVSASNGVPASG
-181 DERPVSDEMSS
+181 ERPVLEEMSS

-203 GVLFDVDAAVSP
+203 GVLFDVDATVSP

-232 QEFSSEE
+232 QEFSSE
-239 DFEDPFAEDR
+239 DGFEDPFAEEM
-249 ETSSAS
+249 ETSSGS

-301 KLDFKGKLPYNG
+301 KLDSKGKLPYNG

-366 LESRSSLTQT
+366 SESRSSLTQT

-403 GRVDKAFASKT
+403 GRVDKAIASKT

-429 SSGTVFPLYWS
+429 STGKAFPLYWS

>member
-13 RDRMEAYGEPEPDG
+13 RSRMEVYGEPEPDG

-48 ESASSSGN
+48 ESASSSRN

-63 LWWYVVPALAMAAVC
+63 VWWYVVPALAMAVVC

-100 SESIIADKV
+100 SESIIADKF
-109 LEGDAAN
+109 LEGDAAP
-116 VAPAKASVSVSDEVS
+116 VVPAKASVSSDEV
-131 ASNSVPV
+131 
-138 SGERLASN
+138 
-146 RVSALDERLA
+146 
-156 SNRVSA
+156 
-162 LDERLAS
+162 
-169 NSVPVSNGVPAL
+169 PA
-181 DERPVSDEMSS
+181 SDEMSS
-192 EEKASAVDAFG
+192 EEKASAGDAFG

-215 SQECTVVEQQE
+215 SEECTVVEQMPE
-226 PKARRE
+226 ARRE

-239 DFEDPFAEDR
+239 DFEDPFAEEM
-249 ETSSAS
+249 ETSSGS

-262 GLHLGGVGSYS
+262 GLHLGGVGSHS
-273 GGSSGSVSM
+273 GDSSGSVSM

-289 TVPFGTNDGTPI
+289 TVPFGTNDGTPV
-301 KLDFKGKLPYNG
+301 KLDSKGKLPYNG

-329 YQPVSVGVEVS
+329 YQPISVGVEVS

-366 LESRSSLTQT
+366 SESRNSLTQT

-403 GRVDKAFASKT
+403 GRLDKAIASKT

-429 SSGTVFPLYWS
+429 SNGTAFPLYWS

-461 GLSWHFGSKSDSGLA
+461 GLSWHFGSKSDNGLA
-476 LETVWSGRPL
+476 LETVWSDRPL
-486 NFQLNAGVRFY
+486 SFQLNAGVRFY